1 MILDGKKKHGLFFLG
16 ILISCIL
23 FSNSL
28 FAQKL
33 TIYTEEFPPYNFT
46 EDDKIVGVSTEV
58 VETVMREAG
67 LDYEIVSYP
76 WARTYK
82 FAKKRP
88 NSLIFSISRRAK
100 REDKFKWIGVIVPSK
115 HSVFALKNRTD
126 IRIDK
131 IDDLKKYK
139 IGTTI
144 GDARETYLLNK
155 GFEIIELQRVGG
167 DDANRRNYEKLKLGR
182 IDLWPMSEANAHYI
196 LRQAGDDPDIEI
208 RKVFLLEEMS
218 KGVYYIAS
226 GLQTS
231 DEIVK
236 KIRLALQ
243 KFKKTREYRRILEKW
258 GLGASFV
265 AD

>member
-1 MILDGKKKHGLFFLG
+1 
-16 ILISCIL
+16 
-23 FSNSL
+23 L

-46 EDDKIVGVSTEV
+46 EDNEIVGVSTEV
-58 VETVMREAG
+58 VETVMKEAG

-82 FAKKRP
+82 YAKERS
-88 NSLIFSISRRAK
+88 NALIFTISRRAK
-100 REDKFKWIGVIVPSK
+100 REAYFKWIGIIVPSK
-115 HSVFALKNRTD
+115 HSVFALKSRTD
-126 IRIDK
+126 IKIEK
-131 IDDLKKYK
+131 IDDMKKYK

-144 GDARETYLLNK
+144 GDARETYLLTN
-155 GFEIIELQRVGG
+155 GFEISELQRVGG
-167 DDANRRNYEKLKLGR
+167 DDANRRNYQKLKLGR
-182 IDLWPMSEANAHYI
+182 IDIWPMSEANAHYT
-196 LRQAGDDPDIEI
+196 LRQVGDDPDIEI

-218 KGVYYIAS
+218 KGGYYIAS